1 MSKNM
6 IQFQPGLSLAAF
18 LKQYGTEEPC
28 RGALYEWRWPKGT
41 SVRNVDITVPVN

>member
-6 IQFQPGLSLAAF
+6 IQFQPGLSVAAF

-28 RGALYEWRWPKGT
+28 RAALYEWHWPRGVHL
-41 SVRNVDITVPVN
+41 SAMWLSRCL